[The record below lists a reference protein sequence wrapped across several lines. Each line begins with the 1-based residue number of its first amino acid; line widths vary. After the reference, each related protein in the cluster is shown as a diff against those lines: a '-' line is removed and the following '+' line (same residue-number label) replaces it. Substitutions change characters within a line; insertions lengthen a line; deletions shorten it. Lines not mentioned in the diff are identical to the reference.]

1 MRDLGDPQR
10 ALISPGVESGG
21 DPPITPITPRISGGR
36 RRGGSGTVPR
46 ARAKPAWVPAW
57 LSVQEL
63 AEVLVD
69 VGSGLG
75 LGQEDFGGV
84 VFGSLYKAGAWQASM
99 LVSL

>member
-1 MRDLGDPQR
+1 M
-10 ALISPGVESGG
+10 
-21 DPPITPITPRISGGR
+21 
-36 RRGGSGTVPR
+36 
-46 ARAKPAWVPAW
+46 PAW

-84 VFGSLYKAGAWQASM
+84 VFGSLYKVGAWQASM